1 MQSTITRIACE
12 LARTTDARRP
22 VVGSTAGSVGRSRVM
37 SSSPGEDVA
46 LRRRRHADSNPQ
58 AAMTMRAPS
67 KCAASI
73 SVNTCESVVLPWP
86 SWPSLLSPHE

>member
-37 SSSPGEDVA
+37 SAPQVKTSPSAVA
-46 LRRRRHADSNPQ
+46 ATLTQIRRP
-58 AAMTMRAPS
+58 P
-67 KCAASI
+67 
-73 SVNTCESVVLPWP
+73 
-86 SWPSLLSPHE
+86 